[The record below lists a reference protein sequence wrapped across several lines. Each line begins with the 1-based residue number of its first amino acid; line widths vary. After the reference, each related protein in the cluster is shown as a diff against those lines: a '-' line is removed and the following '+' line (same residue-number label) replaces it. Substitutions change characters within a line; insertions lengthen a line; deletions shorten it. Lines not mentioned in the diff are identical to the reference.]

1 MSKFKIGDRVI
12 SSEKKGF
19 NTNGVKGV
27 VVDIRET
34 KSISSTEIIERGV
47 WVDFDYSVGGWDLEG
62 LSKDDY
68 GLIMDEDEL
77 ELLIDKTRGFEVV
90 SDTHRKSQGEIILP
104 TRGTSKSAGYDFY
117 SPIDIEIQPNQKV
130 CIWSD
135 VKAYMQEGEVLLLFV
150 RSSIGIKR
158 GLRLSN
164 STGVV
169 DSDYFSNEDNDGNI
183 GIALHNYTDKVVTI
197 EKGERVCQGVF
208 VPFLVADNGNTD
220 IERNGGIGSTN

>member
-1 MSKFKIGDRVI
+1 MSKFKIGDMVRLKDNLTEGNTGISQEDLKILFNKNLKVI
-12 SSEKKGF
+12 SIDYEDDDNPEITLNTSEHRVEHDYYFDK
-19 NTNGVKGV
+19 NGIYKVA
-27 VVDIRET
+27 T
-34 KSISSTEIIERGV
+34 
-47 WVDFDYSVGGWDLEG
+47 
-62 LSKDDY
+62 
-68 GLIMDEDEL
+68 
-77 ELLIDKTRGFEVV
+77 KTRGFEIV
-90 SDTHRKSQGEIILP
+90 SDNHRKSQEEIILP

-117 SPIDIEIQPNQKV
+117 SPINIQIQPNQKV

-164 STGVV
+164 STGVI

-183 GIALHNYTDKVVTI
+183 GIALHNYTDNIVTI